1 MRRYAII
8 ALTNWFDGDIKS
20 TVVGEYVT
28 LEAAEAE
35 WAAFKAN
42 AKANQS
48 EFNRL
53 YVFMDIHSGKM
64 LGRLNNRLDLDLEV
78 EV

>member
-1 MRRYAII
+1 
-8 ALTNWFDGDIKS
+8 
-20 TVVGEYVT
+20 
-28 LEAAEAE
+28 
-35 WAAFKAN
+35 
-42 AKANQS
+42 
-48 EFNRL
+48 L

>member
-1 MRRYAII
+1 MKRYAII
-8 ALTNWFDGDIKS
+8 ALTNWYDGDVKS
-20 TVVGEYVT
+20 AVVGEFLT
-28 LEAAEAE
+28 LEAAEQE
-35 WAAFKAN
+35 WSAFKAN